1 MGRGSAAHVCVS
13 VQEASRM
20 TERQDE
26 GARVENKI
34 RVWELQEKIL
44 AWCRMQYVQVA
55 EGRIH

>member
-13 VQEASRM
+13 VKASHM

-26 GARVENKI
+26 GARVENKT

-44 AWCRMQYVQVA
+44 AWCLMQYV
-55 EGRIH
+55 